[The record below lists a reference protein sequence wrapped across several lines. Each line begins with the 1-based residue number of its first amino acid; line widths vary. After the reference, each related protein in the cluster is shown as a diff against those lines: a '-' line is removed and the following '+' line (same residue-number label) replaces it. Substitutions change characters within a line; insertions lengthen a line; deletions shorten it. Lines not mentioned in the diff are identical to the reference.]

1 MLKEVGGGECY
12 IRSTALHGF
21 AETVSLAGWDAETFL
36 VEAGIPAHVLQGE
49 ETLISWQK
57 LGHLLEIAARHCD
70 NPAFGLEWAT
80 RMPPPYAGAGPI
92 SLLAGQSKTVG
103 EWLERTI
110 RYWRFHTNAFSLRL
124 VEAPPIEVK
133 SSGHASRRS
142 VALRFDNRYIMRP
155 GRQLMEYMLGGA
167 RAIAAGMAD
176 LDDRMFLAVRFPH
189 LAPAD
194 LDPYRKAFR
203 CRLEFSADHYELV
216 LDRSVLELPLAVTST
231 VLSSY
236 FGAFLEYQMQRQEQY
251 DQSITATVKLAVA
264 SLMGAGLC
272 TLEFVAEAMDISPK
286 KLQRLLAQEDTSF
299 SEVCN
304 IVRRDTAYRMIAE
317 TDAPLSSVAGLLDYA
332 SIVPFSYA
340 FRRWSGFAPTAFRKR
355 ARLIEASQI
364 ALPRDWWRKI
374 SRPVERTRQRR
385 R

>member
-1 MLKEVGGGECY
+1 MLKEVGGGERY
-12 IRSTALHGF
+12 IRSAALHGF
-21 AETVSLAGWDAETFL
+21 AETVSLAGWDADAFL
-36 VEAGIPAHVLQGE
+36 DEAGIPANVLHGE
-49 ETLISWQK
+49 ETLVSWQK
-57 LGHLLEIAARHCD
+57 LGHLLEIAARDCE
-70 NPAFGLEWAT
+70 NPAFGLEWAV

-103 EWLERTI
+103 GWLERTM
-110 RYWRFHTNAFSLRL
+110 RYWRFHTNAFSLQL
-124 VEAPPIEVK
+124 VEVPPPQTK
-133 SSGHASRRS
+133 PAGRASRRA

-167 RAIAAGMAD
+167 RAIMAGMAD
-176 LDDRMFLAVRFPH
+176 IDDGMFLAVRFPH
-189 LAPAD
+189 LAPSD

-216 LDRSVLELPLAVTST
+216 FDRAVLDLPLAVTST

-236 FGAFLEYQMQRQEQY
+236 FGAFLEYQMQRREQY
-251 DQSITATVKLAVA
+251 DQTITATVKLAVA
-264 SLMGAGLC
+264 SLMGTGLC
-272 TLEFVAEAMDISPK
+272 TLEFIAEAMDISAK

-317 TDAPLSSVAGLLDYA
+317 TDAPLGSVAGLLDYA

-340 FRRWSGFAPTAFRKR
+340 FRRWSGFAPTAFRKQ
-355 ARLIEASQI
+355 ARLIEASQ
-364 ALPRDWWRKI
+364 ASLPRDWWRRI
-374 SRPVERTRQRR
+374 SPPVERKRQRR

>member
-1 MLKEVGGGECY
+1 MLKEVGGGEQY

-21 AETVSLAGWDAETFL
+21 AETVGSAGCDAEAFL
-36 VEAGIPAHVLQGE
+36 IEAGIPAHVLQGE

-57 LGHLLEIAARHCD
+57 LGHLLEIAAMHCE
-70 NPAFGLEWAT
+70 NPAFGLDWAV

-103 EWLERTI
+103 DWLERTM
-110 RYWRFHTNAFSLRL
+110 RYWRFHTNAFSLQL
-124 VEAPPIEVK
+124 VEA
-133 SSGHASRRS
+133 SSIQARSSRRS
-142 VALRFDNRYIMRP
+142 VALRFDNRYVMRP

-167 RAIAAGMAD
+167 HAIMTGIAD
-176 LDDRMFLAVRFPH
+176 MDDRMLLAARFPH

-216 LDRSVLELPLAVTST
+216 FNRAALELPLAVTST

-236 FGAFLEYQMQRQEQY
+236 FGAFLEYQMQRRQQY
-251 DQSITATVKLAVA
+251 DQSITATVRLAVA
-264 SLMGAGLC
+264 SLMGTGLC
-272 TLEFVAEAMDISPK
+272 TLEFIAEAMDINPK
-286 KLQRLLAQEDTSF
+286 KLQRLLAQENTSF
-299 SEVCN
+299 SEVSN
-304 IVRRDTAYRMIAE
+304 ILRRDTAYRIIAE

-355 ARLIEASQI
+355 ARLIEASQ
-364 ALPRDWWRKI
+364 ASLPRDWWRRI
-374 SRPVERTRQRR
+374 SPPVERTRQRR